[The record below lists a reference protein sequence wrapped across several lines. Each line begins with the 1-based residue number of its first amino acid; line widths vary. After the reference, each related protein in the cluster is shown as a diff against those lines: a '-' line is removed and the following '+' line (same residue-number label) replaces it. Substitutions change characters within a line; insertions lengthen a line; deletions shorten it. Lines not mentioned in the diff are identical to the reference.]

1 MEDFGDD
8 AFNKVCN
15 EKNLYIFLKVAIDNL
30 IIINN
35 SVTYNDLEKLEKY
48 SFAELKK
55 ELGEFVEYYIPHK
68 KISNFQKDKFYKCWH
83 NSFNDHKFI
92 FRSFVH
98 KDFEFINL
106 ILLDK
111 YSNHLR
117 CGIIDFQSALIGF
130 SGWDLFSILE
140 NPRINFTTKYN
151 DELIKYFFQNVNI
164 ETNYETFLLQY
175 NLLNLARHTRLLG
188 RWVKLFN

>member
-1 MEDFGDD
+1 M
-8 AFNKVCN
+8 
-15 EKNLYIFLKVAIDNL
+15 
-30 IIINN
+30 
-35 SVTYNDLEKLEKY
+35 
-48 SFAELKK
+48 
-55 ELGEFVEYYIPHK
+55 
-68 KISNFQKDKFYKCWH
+68 
-83 NSFNDHKFI
+83 
-92 FRSFVH
+92 
-98 KDFEFINL
+98 

-175 NLLNLARHTRLLG
+175 NLLNLARHTRFLEG
-188 RWVKLFN
+188 G